1 MTAFAVYNPTANHGR
16 TGHDWSAIA
25 AALKTIFPGLV
36 ATPSG
41 GRGQTARLVRDALRD
56 GHLEIVAVGG
66 DGTVNEAV
74 NGFFDHGAQVSPD
87 AVLSI
92 VPAGAH
98 GDIGFGLR
106 TGVAAALRL
115 RQARVRTVDL
125 GYVACLTPDGGAAT
139 RFFLGS
145 ASFGLTA
152 DIARRLNRTRFLPS
166 RALQEMLA
174 RAAWRACPVRL
185 MADGG
190 HDEIDGI
197 TAVGVTN
204 GERFGGG
211 LQAAAQ
217 ADNEDGLFDI
227 AVLAGTG
234 RTQTKKILAQLRDRT
249 AVEELRLLRST
260 RLTAAPIKET
270 GHPVWVETDGEA
282 VGILPAS
289 FEIVPRVLRLRS

>member
-1 MTAFAVYNPTANHGR
+1 MTAFAVYNPTADHGR
-16 TGHDWSAIA
+16 VGRNWSALF
-25 AALKTIFPGLV
+25 AALKTVFPGIV

-66 DGTVNEAV
+66 DGTANEAV
-74 NGFFDHGAQVSPD
+74 NGFFEHGAQVSPD

-98 GDIGFGLR
+98 GDIGFGLQ

-115 RQARVRTVDL
+115 GQARVHTVDL
-125 GYVACLTPDGGAAT
+125 GHVACLTPDGGAAA
-139 RFFLGS
+139 RFFLNA

-166 RALQEMLA
+166 RPIQEMLA
-174 RAAWRACPVRL
+174 HSAWRACRVRL
-185 MADGG
+185 RADGG

-204 GERFGGG
+204 GPRFGGG
-211 LQAAAQ
+211 LLAAAR
-217 ADNEDGLFDI
+217 ADNADGAFDI
-227 AVLAGTG
+227 AVLAGAG
-234 RTQTKKILAQLRDRT
+234 RAHTRRMLRQLRDG
-249 AVEELRLLRST
+249 APAGELRLLRST

-270 GHPVWVETDGEA
+270 SRPVWVETDGEA

-289 FEIVPRVLRLRS
+289 FEIAPRVLRLRL